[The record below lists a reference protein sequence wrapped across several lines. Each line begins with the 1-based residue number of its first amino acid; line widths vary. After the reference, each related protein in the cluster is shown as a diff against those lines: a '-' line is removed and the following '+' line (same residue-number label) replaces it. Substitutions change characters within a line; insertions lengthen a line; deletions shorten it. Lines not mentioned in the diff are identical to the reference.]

1 MDKLTIRLEAVK
13 LAVMNRGESTSD
25 IIRNAEIIEKYII
38 GDIELP
44 DYNDPNSLVRDM
56 MERMNRDNEK
66 RMKETSQLFRK
77 SNRDLGLFLQE
88 DDEKVN

>member
-25 IIRNAEIIEKYII
+25 IIRDAEMIEKYII
-38 GDIELP
+38 GDADVPEFEDGNKLLKEMMGSLS
-44 DYNDPNSLVRDM
+44 NMNS
-56 MERMNRDNEK
+56 
-66 RMKETSQLFRK
+66 
-77 SNRDLGLFLQE
+77 DLKKNYSGFPLKKYDESIFLQE